1 MKCREKYR
9 AGARFIAG
17 MLLGCGVIASASA
30 QDSDALNV
38 DLAECVALESE
49 EARFACYQERVDAAL
64 AHQEVPVAV
73 ESESGAERPRPAT
86 AAQPAAAQP
95 AAEPA
100 RAAAAATRASQPA
113 VEQEPEEILGTIT
126 ALRERTP
133 NAWVI
138 TLDNG
143 QVWHMNR
150 PKRYPLRV
158 GQDVRLYQT
167 GWGSSYRLTAPEHGS
182 FVQVERVR

>member
-17 MLLGCGVIASASA
+17 MLLGCGVIAGASA
-30 QDSDALNV
+30 QNSDALNV
-38 DLAECVALESE
+38 DLAQCVALESE

-64 AHQEVPVAV
+64 AHEEDPVAV
-73 ESESGAERPRPAT
+73 ESESGAERPRPA
-86 AAQPAAAQP
+86 PAAQP

-100 RAAAAATRASQPA
+100 PAAAAATRANQPA
-113 VEQEPEEILGTIT
+113 VEQEPEEIFGTIT

-133 NAWVI
+133 NTWVI

-182 FVQVERVR
+182 FVQVERIR

>member
-1 MKCREKYR
+1 
-9 AGARFIAG
+9 
-17 MLLGCGVIASASA
+17 MLLGCGMMASSSA
-30 QDSDALNV
+30 QNSDALNV

-64 AHQEVPVAV
+64 AHEDDGVAV
-73 ESESGAERPRPAT
+73 ESESAAAPSRPAT
-86 AAQPAAAQP
+86 PARR

-100 RAAAAATRASQPA
+100 RAPAAATRANEAA

-133 NAWVI
+133 NTWVI